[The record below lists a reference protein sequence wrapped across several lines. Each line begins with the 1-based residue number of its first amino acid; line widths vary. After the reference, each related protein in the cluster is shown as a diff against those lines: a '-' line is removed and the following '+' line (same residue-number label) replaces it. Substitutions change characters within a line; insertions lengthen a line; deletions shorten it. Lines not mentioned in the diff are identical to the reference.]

1 MNLKLIK
8 IISITLLLIIAIT
21 SSDNINNVDVE
32 EDIIDIYSEDNEY
45 LRWLEKA
52 RLVSFI

>member
-45 LRWLEKA
+45 LR
-52 RLVSFI
+52 